1 MILTVVCKHC
11 YNSNNDEGSIEI
23 NFRDGCIYYICPVC
37 KKENKLNLAKKEDV
51 PLAKPRT
58 LGR

>member
-1 MILTVVCKHC
+1 MITVVCKYC
-11 YNSNNDEGSIEI
+11 YANTNDGLMEM
-23 NFRDGCIYYICPVC
+23 NFRDGCIYYICPNC
-37 KKENKLNLAKKEDV
+37 KKENKLVFAKKEDK